1 MELSMILSWQLFKGK
16 DGITMANRVF
26 FTADHHFCHAGI
38 IIHCRRPYSNTW
50 EMDESMIGLWNSI
63 VGRNDTIYHLGDFAW
78 RNLQRAEEILR
89 RLNGRK
95 YLCLG
100 SHDKDILKLARYF
113 EEIRESFLINVSN
126 TQQVF
131 LNHYLHKIWPKSH
144 YGSWHLFGHSHGR
157 MDNYASTEGKLL
169 DVGVDS
175 HFFYPWSLEE
185 VTKVMGDKP
194 LNFNDL
200 RRRKTKRSK

>member
-1 MELSMILSWQLFKGK
+1 M
-16 DGITMANRVF
+16 N
-26 FTADHHFCHAGI
+26 
-38 IIHCRRPYSNTW
+38 
-50 EMDESMIGLWNSI
+50 ESMIELWNSV
-63 VGRNDTIYHLGDFAW
+63 VGRNDTVYHLGDFAW
-78 RNLQRAEEILR
+78 RNPQRTEEILK

-100 SHDKDILKLARYF
+100 SHDKDMLRLAKYF
-113 EEIRESFLINVSN
+113 EEMRESFLINVSN
-126 TQQVF
+126 SQQIF

-157 MDNYASTEGKLL
+157 MGNYVSAEGKLL

-185 VTKVMGDKP
+185 VIRVMEDRP

-200 RRRKTKRSK
+200 RRRKTKSLK